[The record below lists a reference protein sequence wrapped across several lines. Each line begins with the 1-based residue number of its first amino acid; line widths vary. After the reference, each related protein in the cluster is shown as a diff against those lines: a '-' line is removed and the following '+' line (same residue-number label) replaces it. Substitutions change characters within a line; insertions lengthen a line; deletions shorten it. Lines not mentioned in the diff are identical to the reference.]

1 MPAGQLIVGTM
12 KIIIAGAGRIGTNLA
27 KLLAEEG
34 NDVYLIERNEKI
46 VQKNLEKVDAQVIL
60 GNGADPDVL
69 RRAHIHEAELV
80 LAVTTS
86 DETNLVVCALA
97 GMLGAKRRMARVR
110 NISLGDMLAQST
122 YNKFYID
129 EIINPELVAAQAIAK
144 IVEAPGSSEVAD
156 FANGRILLRAFDI
169 PASSPLCGLRL
180 SDVRD
185 EDFPWPFL
193 IISIIRNNSVIIPKG
208 DTTISAE
215 DRLYA
220 LLPAPSLGEFLTFVN
235 PEVKVPRKVIIYG
248 ATITGKHVAMY
259 LSKRVREIVL
269 IEENLDAAKE
279 IAGELESVRVINGS
293 ASEAEILTECGVEAA
308 DAFIATS
315 GDDNANLISSVLAKK
330 MGAKSTIV
338 TSQQQDFMSLIGVL
352 DIDANI
358 NPYLLAVERILRLA
372 RGRGVHSV
380 TKFLEGD
387 TEALELIPEEGS
399 AVTKTTLENIKFPK
413 GAIVGAVYGDKD
425 VVLAKGDTQIE
436 VGKRVIVF
444 CQKDAVRKLQAMFTR
459 G

>member
-1 MPAGQLIVGTM
+1 M
-12 KIIIAGAGRIGTNLA
+12 KIIIVGAGRIGTNLA

-34 NDVYLIERNEKI
+34 NDVYLIERNEKTA
-46 VQKNLEKVDAQVIL
+46 QKNFEKIDAQVII

-129 EIINPELVAAQAIAK
+129 EIINPELVAARAIAK

-156 FANGRILLRAFDI
+156 FANGRILLRAFGI

-185 EDFPWPFL
+185 EDFPWPVL
-193 IISIIRNNSVIIPKG
+193 IISIIRSNSVIIPKG
-208 DTTISAE
+208 ETTINAE
-215 DRLYA
+215 DRLYV

-248 ATITGKHVAMY
+248 ATTTGKHVAMY
-259 LSKRVREIVL
+259 LSKRIREIVF
-269 IEENLDAAKE
+269 IEDNLDAAKE

-293 ASEAEILTECGVEAA
+293 ASEADILTECGIEAA

-315 GDDNANLISSVLAKK
+315 GDDNTNLVSAVLAKK

-358 NPYLLAVERILRLA
+358 NPYFLAVDRILRLA
-372 RGRGVHSV
+372 RGRGISSV
-380 TKFLEGD
+380 TKLLEGD
-387 TEALELIPEEGS
+387 IEALEFIAEEGS
-399 AVTKTTLENIKFPK
+399 PVTKAAIQEIPFPK
-413 GAIVGAVYGDKD
+413 DSIVGAMYDDKS
-425 VVLAKGDTQIE
+425 VVLAKGDTRIDP
-436 VGKRVIVF
+436 GKRVIIF
-444 CQKDAVRKLQAMFTR
+444 CQKTSVKKLQYLFAR
-459 G
+459 

>member
-1 MPAGQLIVGTM
+1 MCPYLILNKM
-12 KIIIAGAGRIGTNLA
+12 KIIIVGAGRIGTNLA

-46 VQKNLEKVDAQVIL
+46 AQKNLEKIDAQMII

-69 RRAHIHEAELV
+69 RRAHVHEAELV

-110 NISLGDMLAQST
+110 NISLGDMLAQPI

-129 EIINPELVAAQAIAK
+129 EIINPELVAAQTIAK

-169 PASSPLCGLRL
+169 PASSPLCGVKLA
-180 SDVRD
+180 DVRD

-208 DTTISAE
+208 DTTINAE
-215 DRLYA
+215 DHIYV

-235 PEVKVPRKVIIYG
+235 PEVKAPRKVIIYG
-248 ATITGKHVAMY
+248 ASITGKHVAMY

-279 IAGELESVRVINGS
+279 IAGEFESVRVINGS
-293 ASEAEILTECGVEAA
+293 ASEADILTECGIEAA

-315 GDDNANLISSVLAKK
+315 GDDNANLVSSVLAKK

-358 NPYLLAVERILRLA
+358 NPYFLAVERILRLA
-372 RGRGVHSV
+372 RGRGVYSV

-387 TEALELIPEEGS
+387 MEAMELVPEEGS
-399 AVTKTTLENIKFPK
+399 AVTKNILGNIKFPK

-436 VGKRVIVF
+436 AGKRVIVF
-444 CQKDAVRKLQAMFTR
+444 CQKDAVRKLQALFTR